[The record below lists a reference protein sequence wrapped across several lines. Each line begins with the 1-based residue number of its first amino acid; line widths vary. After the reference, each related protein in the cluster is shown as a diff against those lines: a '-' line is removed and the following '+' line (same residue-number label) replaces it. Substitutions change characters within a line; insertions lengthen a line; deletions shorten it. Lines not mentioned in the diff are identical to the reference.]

1 MGTEFVLAMELFT
14 SASIQRIQG
23 RAGELYLGARL
34 YCGPIPSSS
43 PSEMQKAADAADISV
58 LFFSAGAN
66 FWVIL
71 GHFWAILSIL
81 GQFGQY
87 RFLQLC

>member
-1 MGTEFVLAMELFT
+1 MGTELVLAMELFT

-43 PSEMQKAADAADISV
+43 PYK
-58 LFFSAGAN
+58 
-66 FWVIL
+66 
-71 GHFWAILSIL
+71 HFQPGRVARNGRYSRPNENGKTKRGETEEGL
-81 GQFGQY
+81 
-87 RFLQLC
+87 

>member
-43 PSEMQKAADAADISV
+43 PSK
-58 LFFSAGAN
+58 
-66 FWVIL
+66 
-71 GHFWAILSIL
+71 HFQPGRVARNGRYSRPYENEKTKRGETEEGL
-81 GQFGQY
+81 
-87 RFLQLC
+87 